1 MKHLISIIAL
11 AAAAASAAAAVKTP
25 MQAEVK
31 VADPQA
37 RALVSKLVVERSQ
50 NILFVKADLSTAQ
63 LPAGTNREVW
73 MQPVLSAGDS
83 SVVLPAVAVAGRNRF
98 YQGQRN
104 HTDRQPGLE
113 WIRRSGRDMTIPYE
127 AQVAYRPW
135 MDGAQLSMTLTTRGC
150 CGNPEDDRTLA
161 LTDVKFAP
169 LMFHPTFLWIAPT
182 AEGVKTRE
190 ISGRAYI
197 DFPVSKTA
205 ILPDY
210 RRNASELAK
219 IRASIDSVRNDKD
232 VTARSLTIHGYASPE
247 GSLTLNERLAKGRTE
262 ALKAYVDGLYHFA
275 PGFIRTD
282 WTAEDWDGLR
292 AWLSESSMPDAKEI
306 IAIIDGPLAPDA
318 REWKIKKTYPDQ
330 YAVLLRDVY
339 PGLRHSDYRIEY
351 TVRAFTTADDI
362 LRVAA
367 TRPQHLSLSEFFTGA
382 KALPEGSKEF
392 AYLFETAARMYPESE
407 IASLNAANAAMAQG
421 ALDNAERYL
430 KGAGDGPEAIYAR
443 GNLEALRGNYA
454 EARRYFEQAARLK
467 VADAPAALA
476 QLDELESY

>member
-63 LPAGTNREVW
+63 LPAGSNREVW

-113 WIRRSGRDMTIPYE
+113 WIRRSARDMTIPYE

-161 LTDVKFAP
+161 LTDV
-169 LMFHPTFLWIAPT
+169 TFLWIAPT

-247 GSLTLNERLAKGRTE
+247 GSLALNERLAKGRTE

-292 AWLSESSMPDAKEI
+292 AWLSESSMPQAAEI

-318 REWKIKKTYPDQ
+318 REWKIKKTYPEQ

-430 KGAGDGPEAIYAR
+430 RGAGDGADAVYAR
-443 GNLEALRGNYA
+443 ANLAALRGDY
-454 EARRYFEQAARLK
+454 EAARALFEQAARLK
-467 VADAPAALA
+467 VAAAPAALQ
-476 QLDELESY
+476 QLDELEQHPTVRGLE

>member
-1 MKHLISIIAL
+1 MRHIISIIA
-11 AAAAASAAAAVKTP
+11 AASSVFSAAAAVKTP
-25 MQAEVK
+25 LQADVN
-31 VADPQA
+31 VADAEA
-37 RALVSKLVVERSQ
+37 RAIVNNLVVERSQ
-50 NILFVKADLSTAQ
+50 NILFIKADIALATMPS
-63 LPAGTNREVW
+63 GTNREIW
-73 MQPVLSAGDS
+73 LSPVISAGDS
-83 SVVLPAVAVAGRNRF
+83 SIVLPSVAVAGHNRY
-98 YQGQRN
+98 YQGLRH
-104 HTDRQPGLE
+104 HTDRTPGLD
-113 WIRRSGRDMTIPYE
+113 WLRRTSRDQTVNYE
-127 AQVAYRPW
+127 ANVPYRPW
-135 MDGAQLSMTLTTRGC
+135 MDGAHLSLEITTRGC
-150 CGNPEDDRTLA
+150 CGKPEDDRTLA
-161 LTDVKFAP
+161 LTDVTFAP
-169 LMFHPTFLWIAPT
+169 VVFHPTFLWIAPV
-182 AEGVKTRE
+182 AEGVKNRE
-190 ISGRAYI
+190 ISGRAFI

-210 RRNASELAK
+210 RSNAPELAK

-247 GSLTLNERLAKGRTE
+247 GSLALNERLAKGRTE

-292 AWLSESSMPDAKEI
+292 AWLAESSMPQANEI
-306 IAIIDGPLAPDA
+306 IAIIDSPLAPDA
-318 REWKIKKTYPDQ
+318 REWKIKKSYPEQ

-351 TVRAFTTADDI
+351 TVRAFTKADDI

-367 TRPQHLSLSEFFTGA
+367 TRPQHLSLAEFFVGA

-407 IASLNAANAAMAQG
+407 VASLNAANAAMAQG

-430 KGAGDGPEAIYAR
+430 TGAGESSEAIYAR

-454 EARRYFEQAARLK
+454 AARQYFEQAARLK
-467 VADAPAALA
+467 VADAPAALS